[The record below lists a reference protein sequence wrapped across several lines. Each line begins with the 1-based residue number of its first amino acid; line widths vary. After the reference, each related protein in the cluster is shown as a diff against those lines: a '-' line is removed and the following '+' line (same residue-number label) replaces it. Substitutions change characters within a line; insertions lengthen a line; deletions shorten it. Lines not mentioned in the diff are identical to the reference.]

1 MRQAH
6 EVRIVAGRWRGRRLR
21 FPAGTAIRP
30 TPDRVRET
38 LFNWLAPYI
47 TGTRVLDA
55 FAGSGALGLEALSRG
70 ACAAVFIESDA
81 RCVTALRTQLAQWID
96 SDAKHAADMNLPLVE
111 VRRGDALGLLAGPR
125 STTEAPYD
133 LVFVDPPFASGCW
146 TAIAERL
153 ERGGWLA
160 DDAFIYLE
168 YPARDTRPTLPAS
181 WQLWRSGTA
190 GEVGYDV
197 FRRKAVRPDPELP
210 RP

>member
-1 MRQAH
+1 MKQAH

-38 LFNWLAPYI
+38 LFNWLAPYVC
-47 TGTRVLDA
+47 GTRVLDA
-55 FAGSGALGLEALSRG
+55 FAGSGALGVEALSRG
-70 ACAAVFIESDA
+70 ASAAVFIESDV

-96 SDAKHAADMNLPLVE
+96 SDAEHAAHLSRPLIE
-111 VRRGDALGLLAGPR
+111 VRRGDALGLLAEARP
-125 STTEAPYD
+125 TAEAPYD
-133 LVFVDPPFASGCW
+133 LVFVDPPFASGGW
-146 TAIAERL
+146 AAIAERL
-153 ERGGWLA
+153 ERGGWLT

-168 YPARDTRPTLPAS
+168 HPARDTLPVLPAS
-181 WQLWRSGTA
+181 WQPWRSGTA

-197 FRRKAVRPDPELP
+197 LRRKLVRSDPELP